1 MVVNNKNSYPEKLII
16 SPQCLYQELDSES
29 VILNMQ
35 SGLYYS
41 LNEVGTYIWAM
52 LVEERTLEEIIAN
65 IVTEF
70 EVTVDQAQR
79 DLFKLIQELLTSG
92 LVEEA

>member
-1 MVVNNKNSYPEKLII
+1 MVVNNKNSYPEKLTI

-52 LVEERTLEEIIAN
+52 LVEERTLEEIITN
-65 IVTEF
+65 IVTGF
-70 EVTVDQAQR
+70 EVTVDQAER
-79 DLFKLIQELLTSG
+79 DLFKLIQELLASG